1 MLNLV
6 KCIPKLCLYYF
17 ILLDLIFLNS
27 ETQRETS
34 SQNFISPRVLFF
46 FFFFNL
52 ILFHF
57 TKQNNCNVDICVNV
71 PHLQGATFTKTK
83 HQEM

>member
-1 MLNLV
+1 MLNLI
-6 KCIPKLCLYYF
+6 KCISKLCLYYF

-34 SQNFISPRVLFF
+34 SQNLISPRVFF
-46 FFFFNL
+46 FPL

-57 TKQNNCNVDICVNV
+57 TKQNNCNVDICMNV